1 MATAYIFHRI
11 MDNIQRILSGSFF
24 FQMTVCAVFIA
35 VVLSALDENLKK
47 ITFDVVINLFCLLL
61 ELQLNFF
68 SSAYATAVTTNAAE
82 IGDIIYTSEWYRL
95 SIEQQKIVRFII
107 YRAEEPF
114 HLKGYKIFT
123 CSMETFQAVNIFKHI
138 LCHI

>member
-1 MATAYIFHRI
+1 ME
-11 MDNIQRILSGSFF
+11 NIQRILSGSFF

-35 VVLSALDENLKK
+35 IVLSALDDNLKK

-68 SSAYATAVTTNAAE
+68 SCAYATAVTTNAAD

-95 SIEQQKIVRFII
+95 SIEQQKIVQFII
-107 YRAEEPF
+107 YRTEEPF
-114 HLKGYKIFT
+114 YLKGYKIFT
-123 CSMETFQAVNIFKHI
+123 CSMETFQAVNLFKHKYLWHIWSI
-138 LCHI
+138 L